1 MSTLALMYHDV
12 VDADD
17 DASGFPG
24 RGPASYKLETSQFEA
39 HLDAIAAARSPRA
52 FVLTFDDGGR
62 SAHTHAADALERRG
76 FRGHFFVT
84 TGKIDTPTFV
94 TVDQIRDLARRGHT
108 IGSHSRSHPTRM
120 ARLSRDEIFDEW
132 RSSLAR
138 LAEILGR
145 PVTVASVPGGYYSRV
160 VAEAAAAAGV
170 KTLFN
175 SEPTARVQVIDGC
188 QVVGRYT
195 ILRSTP
201 AADAAKIACGA
212 LAPRLRQAAMW
223 SAKKA
228 GKAVAGDLYL
238 RVRAKF
244 FGAKAG

>member
-1 MSTLALMYHDV
+1 MIALMYHDV

-24 RGPASYKLETSQFEA
+24 RGPASYKLDAEHFEA
-39 HLDAIAAARSPRA
+39 HLSAIAAARSPQA

-62 SAHTHAADALERRG
+62 SAYTHAADALERRG

-84 TGKIDTPTFV
+84 TGRIDTPPFV
-94 TVDQIRDLARRGHT
+94 TVGQIRELARRGHT

-120 ARLSRDEIFDEW
+120 ARLTRDEILDEW

-138 LAEILGR
+138 LGEILGR
-145 PVTVASVPGGYYSRV
+145 PVDVASVPGGYYSRV

-170 KTLFN
+170 RTLFN
-175 SEPTARVQVIDGC
+175 SEPTTRVQVVDGC
-188 QVVGRYT
+188 QVIGRYT
-195 ILRSTP
+195 ILRATP
-201 AADAAKIACGA
+201 PGEAARIACGA
-212 LAPRLRQAAMW
+212 LAPRLRQAALW

-244 FGAKAG
+244 FGAKGQ